1 MVVSLAAAAP
11 FPAARATVTVDCTQ
25 RIQLGVGVQTA
36 QVLDLQ
42 LDYFL
47 TASTTAALGPLL
59 VS

>member
-11 FPAARATVTVDCTQ
+11 FPGARGTVTVDCTQ

-47 TASTTAALGPLL
+47 TASTTAISAVLL
-59 VS
+59 